1 MRNVCKA
8 LSLLLSMAAVIG
20 TSGFAQ
26 ANQKGSATRT
36 LARPLGA
43 HSIVKRS
50 LRRSGAKVTLCRRP
64 QNPKRAGCFA
74 TANLDATTTGAFPD
88 AVYGLTPND
97 LSSLYAYPAP
107 PNQGQLGSGQT
118 VAVVVAYDYALAEQ
132 DLAVYR
138 QYYGLPP
145 CTSAN
150 GCFSKVGAGA
160 TGWVGQSGS
169 PSSVSANPTGAD
181 ALGWAAETDIDME
194 VVSAVCPSC
203 NIVVAEATSDS
214 LSDLSNAVATAIASG
229 ATIVN
234 ASYGAPEDSADR
246 WLASPYE
253 NGQVKVVAAAGDWG
267 FGVYYPAADP
277 GTIAVGGTSLEVSGN
292 QVNETVWS
300 GTGSGCSHYFAK
312 APWQR
317 GLQSGWQCPARTVAD
332 VAAVADPNTGVAM
345 YDSSLFGSYGGWT
358 VVGGTSV
365 SAPIIAGMYALSGDT
380 SRGFGAQTLYAS
392 RWAFAPVTSGSNGWC
407 AIAYLCSAQTGY
419 SGPTGLGVPQGL
431 SGF

>member
-8 LSLLLSMAAVIG
+8 LTLLLSAAAVIG
-20 TSGFAQ
+20 SSGAGL

-36 LARPLGA
+36 LPRPLGA
-43 HSIVKRS
+43 HSIVARS
-50 LRRSGAKVTLCRRP
+50 LRRSGAKVALCRRP
-64 QNPKRAGCFA
+64 RNVKRAGCFA
-74 TANLDATTTGAFPD
+74 TAALDATTSGAFPD
-88 AVYGLTPND
+88 AVYGLTPAD
-97 LSSLYAYPAP
+97 LSLLYAYPAP
-107 PNQGQLGSGQT
+107 SVQGTLGAGQT
-118 VAVVVAYDYALAEQ
+118 VAVVVAYDYPLAEQ

-138 QYYGLPP
+138 QYFNLPP

-150 GCFSKVGAGA
+150 GCFSKVGAA
-160 TGWVGQSGS
+160 STGWGGRSGS
-169 PSSVSANPTGAD
+169 PTSVSANPTGAD
-181 ALGWAAETDIDME
+181 AMGWAAETDIDIE

-203 NIVVAEATSDS
+203 NIVVAEAASDN
-214 LSDLSNAVATAIASG
+214 LSDLSNAVSAAIASG

-234 ASYGAPEDSADR
+234 ASYGAPEDPSDR

-253 NGQVKVVAAAGDWG
+253 NGPVKVVAAAGDWG
-267 FGVYYPAADP
+267 FGVYYPASDP
-277 GTIAVGGTSLEVSGN
+277 GTIAVGGTSLQVAGTQVS
-292 QVNETVWS
+292 ETVWS
-300 GTGSGCSHYFAK
+300 GTGSGCSRYFSK

-317 GLQSGWQCPARTVAD
+317 GLQSGWQCPSRTVAD

-365 SAPIIAGMYALSGDT
+365 AAPIITGMYALSGDT
-380 SRGFGAQTLYAS
+380 ARDFGAQALYAS

-407 AIAYLCSAQTGY
+407 VVSYLCTAQAGY